1 MTASTTSFKWAIA
14 LGLTGILI
22 GIAMAA
28 SHDHAVMPAHAHLNL
43 LGWVSLFLMG
53 IFYRLHPALD
63 ATRAALIQ
71 VGAWIVGTV
80 VLAIGVAAIHLGYP
94 AAEPVAVI
102 GSLIVLGAMIGF
114 AVIVFRGLARPRAA
128 ARLEPAE

>member
-114 AVIVFRGLARPRAA
+114 AVIVFRGLAPARAA